1 MPTFLRMM
9 EILACSMAG
18 FLPYILLVIY
28 PFRNHM
34 RWKGYLAGLL
44 TLPLSAGVLGY
55 DILSALGT
63 APTAIPF
70 SLMRAAALL
79 VLALLSI
86 RAPIHK
92 ILLSTCSVV
101 NLSVLIGAIAGRNAA
116 PYSVSLL
123 LATLGLQ
130 ALLLIPYAVNL
141 AVCLA
146 PTLNCSDAPVWK
158 LIWIAPAAGTAVAC
172 ILLIGG
178 TGPQTVALAMAAAL
192 LLAAAVCAVTICTT
206 KTEMITL
213 IFRKNKNT
221 ETDRPAVAVQE
232 AVDPIAVLYQNLQI
246 RMAESE
252 HSCKEML
259 LQVMS
264 MEDDLEHRNYEQ
276 LRKRLNTLRKQL
288 APDVQSSGNKQIDP
302 IITYYTRQ
310 AMISGVKMVS
320 NVTLPELSSVADT
333 DLAVLFGCLLD
344 NALDACREQSSG
356 TRRIALA
363 TYQDDDLLQ
372 IGIKNT
378 YGEPM
383 DEQSELLDICR
394 DIAARYEGRLV
405 VIDQQG
411 AAQIVI
417 TLNI

>member
-1 MPTFLRMM
+1 MGIKPSKIMFPIGVST
-9 EILACSMAG
+9 IITCC
-18 FLPYILLVIY
+18 
-28 PFRNHM
+28 
-34 RWKGYLAGLL
+34 
-44 TLPLSAGVLGY
+44 TLPLGAGVLAY
-55 DILSALGT
+55 DVLSALGT
-63 APTAIPF
+63 APTALPF
-70 SLMRAAALL
+70 PLMRAAALL
-79 VLALLSI
+79 VLAILSI

-92 ILLSTCSVV
+92 VLLNTCSVI
-101 NLSVLIGAIAGRNAA
+101 NLSVLISSMAGRNAA

-146 PTLNCSDAPVWK
+146 PTLNGSDAPVWK
-158 LIWIAPAAGTAVAC
+158 LLWLAPAAGTAVAC
-172 ILLIGG
+172 VLLILG
-178 TGPQTVALAMAAAL
+178 TGTKTVGLIMAAAL
-192 LLAAAVCAVTICTT
+192 LLAALACAVLLYKT

-221 ETDRPAVAVQE
+221 QPDHPAAVVQE
-232 AVDPIAVLYQNLQI
+232 TVDPVEVHYQNLQI
-246 RMAESE
+246 RMAESV

-264 MEDDLEHRNYEQ
+264 MEDDLERQDYEQ
-276 LRKRLNTLRKQL
+276 LRNRLNTLRKQL
-288 APDVQSSGNKQIDP
+288 APDVQATGNKQIDP
-302 IITYYTRQ
+302 ILTYYTRQ
-310 AMISGVKMVS
+310 AMLSGVKMAA
-320 NVTLPELSSVADT
+320 NVTLPELSSVADA

-344 NALDACREQSSG
+344 NALDACREQTSG

-383 DEQSELLDICR
+383 DEDSELLEICR
-394 DIAARYEGRLV
+394 GIAGRYDGRLV
-405 VIDQQG
+405 VIDQKE
-411 AAQIVI
+411 AVQIVV

>member
-34 RWKGYLAGLL
+34 RLKGYLAGLL
-44 TLPLSAGVLGY
+44 TLPLSAGVLCY
-55 DILSALGT
+55 DILAALGT
-63 APTAIPF
+63 APTAVPF
-70 SLMRAAALL
+70 PLMRAAALL
-79 VLALLSI
+79 VLAVLSI
-86 RAPIHK
+86 HAPIYK
-92 ILLSTCSVV
+92 VVLNTCSVI
-101 NLSVLIGAIAGRNAA
+101 NLSVLIGAVAGRNAA
-116 PYSVSLL
+116 PYSVSVL

-158 LIWIAPAAGTAVAC
+158 LLWIAPAAGTAVAC
-172 ILLIGG
+172 ILLL
-178 TGPQTVALAMAAAL
+178 TGAGAQTILFVMAAAL
-192 LLAAAVCAVTICTT
+192 LLAAAVSAVILYKT

-213 IFRKNKNT
+213 IFRKNKNA
-221 ETDRPAVAVQE
+221 EPDRPVAAVQE
-232 AVDPIAVLYQNLQI
+232 VSDPVEVHYNNLQT

-264 MEDDLEHRNYEQ
+264 MEDDLEHQDYEQ
-276 LRKRLNTLRKQL
+276 LRNRLNTLRKQL
-288 APDVQSSGNKQIDP
+288 APDVQSTGNKQIDP
-302 IITYYTRQ
+302 VITYYTRQ
-310 AMISGVKMVS
+310 AMLSGIKMVS
-320 NVTLPELSSVADT
+320 SVTLPEMSSVSDA

-344 NALDACREQSSG
+344 NALDACREQSAG

-383 DEQSELLDICR
+383 DEDTELLNICR
-394 DIAARYEGRLV
+394 GIAARYDGRLV
-405 VIDQQG
+405 VIDQKG
-411 AAQIVI
+411 AAQIVV
-417 TLNI
+417 TLNT